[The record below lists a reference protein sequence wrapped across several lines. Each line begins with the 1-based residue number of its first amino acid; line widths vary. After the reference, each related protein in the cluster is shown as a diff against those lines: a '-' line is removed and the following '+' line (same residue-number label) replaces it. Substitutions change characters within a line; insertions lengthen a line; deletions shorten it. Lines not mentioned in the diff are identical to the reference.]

1 MDYIYSRNNKA
12 CLSRKWRPRAKLM
25 RYDVWFSISL
35 QYKRSKKFLKDHI
48 STFSGDLPTSI
59 QVFFEEEMKL
69 TSDSQAIGKASEM
82 RQLSFEYT
90 CQLTALFGAEKA
102 GTLANKR
109 SIHETDN
116 LVIHVVG
123 AREAETK
130 DVTRWEIFHSH
141 LPNLK
146 ALTVVFIGPELR

>member
-1 MDYIYSRNNKA
+1 MMFGFLYVGEA
-12 CLSRKWRPRAKLM
+12 
-25 RYDVWFSISL
+25 
-35 QYKRSKKFLKDHI
+35 KKFLKDHI

-69 TSDSQAIGKASEM
+69 TSDSQAYQKASEM

-123 AREAETK
+123 MGT
-130 DVTRWEIFHSH
+130 S
-141 LPNLK
+141 
-146 ALTVVFIGPELR
+146 

>member
-1 MDYIYSRNNKA
+1 
-12 CLSRKWRPRAKLM
+12 
-25 RYDVWFSISL
+25 
-35 QYKRSKKFLKDHI
+35 
-48 STFSGDLPTSI
+48 
-59 QVFFEEEMKL
+59 MKL
-69 TSDSQAIGKASEM
+69 TSDSSEQTLCSKASEM

-109 SIHETDN
+109 TLHETDN

-141 LPNLK
+141 LPNLQ

>member
-1 MDYIYSRNNKA
+1 MVFYILCNIRE
-12 CLSRKWRPRAKLM
+12 AKIPQGSYL
-25 RYDVWFSISL
+25 
-35 QYKRSKKFLKDHI
+35 

-69 TSDSQAIGKASEM
+69 TSDSQAIYCKASEM

>member
-1 MDYIYSRNNKA
+1 MEASSQASEVFPLYVMRKKFSKIYS
-12 CLSRKWRPRAKLM
+12 
-25 RYDVWFSISL
+25 
-35 QYKRSKKFLKDHI
+35 QFLLGRLKDKDHI
-48 STFSGDLPTSI
+48 STFSGVLPTSI

-69 TSDSQAIGKASEM
+69 TSDSGGETIVCKASEM
-82 RQLSFEYT
+82 SQLSFEYT

>member
-1 MDYIYSRNNKA
+1 
-12 CLSRKWRPRAKLM
+12 
-25 RYDVWFSISL
+25 
-35 QYKRSKKFLKDHI
+35 
-48 STFSGDLPTSI
+48 
-59 QVFFEEEMKL
+59 MKL
-69 TSDSQAIGKASEM
+69 TSDSSNTSLKTKPESTIQLPSEM

-102 GTLANKR
+102 KTLANKR
-109 SIHETDN
+109 SIHSTDN

-130 DVTRWEIFHSH
+130 DVTKWEIFHAH

-146 ALTVVFIGPELR
+146 SLTVVFIGPELR

>member
-1 MDYIYSRNNKA
+1 
-12 CLSRKWRPRAKLM
+12 
-25 RYDVWFSISL
+25 
-35 QYKRSKKFLKDHI
+35 
-48 STFSGDLPTSI
+48 
-59 QVFFEEEMKL
+59 MKL

-130 DVTRWEIFHSH
+130 DVTRWDIFHSH